1 MVNDRYGRR
10 VITIPPG
17 VREKENTLSRRD
29 IAQAIGEP
37 NLHQLTSLADAFDL
51 VDQMPG
57 RATAIVR
64 LQLVGNSDAVLVLT
78 KDSGGP
84 VIEIRP
90 SLARL
95 TAIDREMDAARYSS
109 VIREAWVALFDEN
122 GVLIP
127 PPNPSPGPG
136 VAPATGPSAPGQRR
150 PGGGSPSPG
159 PVVSFQDVDPFA
171 PGRPARKRHRTLTG
185 VIGPDGLEWGVVNYK
200 NPVTGQ
206 LSGMDEPE
214 EPTGDSRPDG
224 DKTAAPNAVEQP
236 ESTPD
241 TNGQPTADSRVP
253 EFRRPSDEA
262 VDLFHRILDAEQ
274 AGDPHAGDLR
284 AEAQR
289 LIPDD
294 GERAYAERYV
304 GNERRAAA
312 LAAELGM
319 TPDQLRTQMTEE
331 LRRAFSGEIV
341 IRVRAMTLLNVIDS
355 RRFKTVFET
364 AARSLIGRTQ
374 LERRAELERELF
386 GYALDLAAESR
397 PVYARVRTTRGSWEQ
412 EGDMADEY
420 GGVDVVLKTNVAS
433 RTTASVGS
441 PWGVRAIPSSVTDPR
456 PESFAATPSQHGELA
471 YFGLEGIDR
480 DYAGE
485 RFLRNSYIEAQI
497 HGGVTIADIDH
508 VVFHREPPDERLQA
522 ALAEAG
528 IPWSMASAYSGNSSA
543 AESDTAISVTGV
555 ARDQRSDSPGATPWR
570 QATASEPV
578 QGSPRDEVE
587 PEAGAFDKPRGEK
600 QPGQPP
606 TNGAPTP
613 WSRKPPAPPS
623 AQVDSPPSNRKTPW
637 QRIESSE
644 TDAVGK
650 PGIDTSERDT
660 PAAGESSP
668 VAARPTGLI
677 GGVPDLVDPFDDRG
691 APWDRGGQAPRHKR
705 IERLAEPHAT
715 GGGSARG
722 GEQNDQG
729 DLPEQVDETPHAG
742 LSARQADM
750 LDLIAEGR
758 SSQEIAE
765 ALDIPQDRV
774 GLFGRRL
781 RTYLSYQRRVR
792 DGLAAASAAPPAP
805 AEVVGTERAPSTQTE
820 GDQGTA
826 PAVEGPQW
834 ASPTSTEEQRFV
846 EWCRTRLADE
856 SGLPGQG
863 LADYAEMHHLEATQ
877 VDRWLARAGLVE
889 SRLGDLPA
897 GQFPHPGDS
906 DTAAWLKEVRRYLA
920 VPPERMDE
928 LLGAPSGTWHA
939 GEQGRT
945 ELEISYLRS
954 LLRRVPGAR
963 DTYYPVAR
971 LYPTL
976 LTEIGTAAYP
986 EGYREIADYMR
997 FYREHLQ
1004 LSRAKF
1010 ADLVGMS
1017 YHAAKQWET
1026 GKAKPTSRTLSALSA
1041 GQPFPHG
1048 ARHDELAENFP
1059 YLAREELIFP
1069 NPKVADSFGEYLRHF
1084 RRLNNLTISDATRI
1098 FGLSW
1103 PTIRNHEN
1111 GSQSRDEID
1120 MLKTHDR
1127 VLHRAGSWNDLGEA
1141 WGYGYRIDPD
1151 GEKTPDPLA
1160 YESVHEWF
1168 KAIRLHSRST
1178 QESLGAA
1185 IGRSETWVGDV
1196 ENAVIRPSVVRL
1208 RLLRDALDLPNE
1220 TLVTVL
1226 RHFSTHSGD
1235 NAQDDDSELFWNLIA
1250 THPGSE
1256 EEKRI
1261 RNHIIDRYSWVARAV
1276 ARRWSSSLP
1285 GEQLDELTQQAVL
1298 ALMRTTTRFVP
1309 PGSFVRAAWSSAH
1322 HAMRRTYHERLYPN
1336 VDPGTRNLLIRVDGY
1351 IRTRYRE
1358 TAMEPSNTEIA
1369 RALDLN
1375 PQEVSQARSL
1385 LGHRAISLDHPD
1397 APANATLH
1405 RDAALQP
1412 ESRFADMGF
1421 LTTVREALSDMP
1433 DPELAERLVLLHFTE
1448 EVPLDEL
1455 STQLRITPH
1464 VVQGII
1470 EQATE
1475 RLREAFSSGQSGV
1488 GSTDRSS
1495 TPGGGHRADGSAPGP
1510 EVNFHDIIDERA
1522 ALDLPPARQHRR
1534 PFGHMRGLPGLD
1546 PALAFHHNPDN
1557 GREWDAPENGAEV
1570 PPEPEISSSPEEQ
1583 RFLEWYR
1590 NRPADGPGP
1599 RQGLAEYVV
1608 MHHLEMGQVQ
1618 RWLARAGLDADG
1630 REPETIG
1637 QFPQPQEGDTSAWLS
1652 AARQYLG
1659 VTPRRMDEL
1668 VDAPRGTWEGAE
1680 RGERALDV
1688 VHVRALLRRIPGA
1701 RQIYRDIARDYPEL
1715 LTKQGRAAYPEGYSG
1730 IGEYIR
1736 VRREHKEWTRP
1747 QLADLISR
1755 PVGTVRNWEDGKAL
1769 PPKEVVDVLGN
1780 DAQLFDDV
1788 TYDELAES
1796 FSHLPRESLIFPSP
1810 RVGESFGDYLRHF
1823 RRVNNLQRTD
1833 AARIFDI
1840 SRQTIGSH
1848 EEGITETITEVA
1860 MVAIYRRVLHRAGTW
1875 QEMADAWGFSSQMD
1889 PAGGMIPAPTDYASV
1904 QAWLKELRLYHGMT
1918 QTEFASHFGK
1928 EKEFISAFERGKN
1941 RPGVVFLRELRDA
1954 FDLPNE
1960 TLVTVLRRFYSH
1972 PGVEAQ
1978 DTAVERLF
1986 WKMIATRP
1994 GSPEEQ
2000 EVRNRIFEQH
2010 AWIANAAAT
2019 PWAVSAQHRRE
2030 LVQRGYE
2037 AILVATRNFVPPG
2050 EFVPA
2055 AWASARYA
2063 MLRAHFEHRYPD
2075 VDGTTRKLLIT
2086 VGSYINRR
2094 FGDTGAWP
2102 DNAEIGQALGL
2113 KPSEVTEARVLLAQ
2127 QTTSLSAPLTA
2138 APDAGKR
2145 DVATPPATASM
2156 EAELPEAMRTTIR
2169 AALSDLREPELAE
2182 DVVLHHFIEG
2192 VPLEDV
2198 SILLSITQE
2207 KAVRLAE
2214 ESKERLRAVFT
2225 EPQDADR
2232 LAGPSGDVAANPGP
2246 AAARPTTLMGGV
2258 PDLANP
2264 FDDRGKPW
2272 DRGGPLP
2279 GNRPFAEPHADGGGF
2294 ARGTRKDGTADV
2306 VTAPAGQA
2314 LLRQVLPAD
2323 VHSSE
2328 ILDSERSPALTVRLA
2343 AERMLRDLELHS
2355 EPIPLA
2361 PNGEPRWPAGM
2372 VGGTA
2377 GTGRYAAAAAAP
2389 GQTYRAIGLDAKDH
2403 EPVSRFASLRIAGH
2417 RERSHL
2423 RNLASAHRGI
2433 HWTQVLASAKDNAI
2447 DVQFG
2452 LTEAE
2457 LGYQE
2462 IEVVLSPDPAHPESG
2477 SFEVLPAIAEPNAST
2492 SPLFSGRFRVSGGTV
2507 LTAIT
2512 VPRASETP
2520 ELSRDPDFGI
2530 PQRDL
2535 DATLAAPQPVAD
2547 PGGSTEEPVY
2557 TDVATEPISPRQTA
2571 VAPPRAS
2578 DPVLEREQAD
2588 EVEPATE
2595 PTTAVEDDPPG
2606 QAVSAATPSEST
2618 KASVQPGESLPALSS
2633 GTATDAVTETPTT
2646 ATTRD
2651 EPAPRPVA
2659 LSEVETEILR
2669 RLVSGSYISEIA
2681 AELSISAAT
2690 VSTHAQ
2696 HIHRKLRAGNPAQLV
2711 EAARAAGVGLSAPAE
2726 QPEAGAAG
2734 VRGPAAARSTGL
2746 IGGVPDLVNPFDD
2759 RGAPWDRGGPVPR
2772 HERIERLAQAHADGG
2787 GFARGKQP
2795 TPPVDDSRQ
2804 GDQPPQESSGRDD
2817 DAIDQHLWLEE
2828 AHGER
2833 QLAWARERTQRT
2845 VDEFA
2850 SAEEFDDLREQILR
2864 VLNNPDR
2871 VLEVRNNTWNMDR
2884 IVNPARFGDWLFDF
2898 RRDADHPKG
2907 YLRRIRFA
2915 DYRNGDQQNWET
2927 LLDFGA
2933 LAEATDQA
2941 WSGGNW
2947 VFGQVKVLQDGQHR
2961 ALIAMSEGGGDFT
2974 VVREFD
2980 LDAKRFIDPAE
2991 GGFELPPA
2999 NNRFEWVDIDTLHVG
3014 TDFGPGSFTEGNYP
3028 RIVKRW
3034 RRGTSLDEAEIL
3046 VEAEV
3051 NDVITRVG
3059 DDIPPGTEP
3068 RQVRRYT
3075 EFYDHETYV
3084 VNRDGTKTLL
3094 DVPASA
3100 KVTWSENRMLVQ
3112 LADSWTV
3119 GEREYPGGSLL
3130 VTAMDRFL
3138 AGDRDFDVLFTP
3150 DAHNVLYD
3158 HAWTKN
3164 HVIVT
3169 RLSDVRTKIEIFTP
3183 TADGWIRRPLEGL
3196 PEDSTARF
3204 MGSDPTADHDD
3215 FLVATSGYTTPASV
3229 HAGSVDGELRIV
3241 ESEPEFFDA
3250 TDIVTE
3256 QFFAT
3261 SADGT
3266 LIPYDFTY
3274 RRGATGP
3281 RAIIATGYGG
3291 FGRTRLPAYDGV
3303 LGSSW
3308 LEDGG
3313 GFVEGHIRGGGAY
3326 PGWQAAAR
3334 GILRHKGH
3342 EDMAAI
3348 AMDLIARGFTTPEML
3363 GAIGDSNGG
3372 LLMGAIYAKYP
3383 HLFGGGIVAD
3393 IPLLDMRRFHLLG
3406 QGAIWKGE
3414 YGDPENP
3421 EEAPHIFSP
3430 YHEVRPGQRRP
3441 PILLRTS
3448 AHDDRVHPGHAR
3460 KMAALL
3466 ESLGYEVWYYE
3477 STEGGHGNI
3486 GDNRQAAFEQALIY
3500 AFFRQKLMHGR
3511 PAEPPTTDPA
3521 PTAVRN
3527 KPPESATH
3535 GSPHTPGRKEATTPH
3550 EDARQR
3556 HPRTRV
3562 AETSPTGAREPH
3574 DTEEHASAGQAFAVV
3589 ENAAYVARQA
3599 AAQGDERQLK
3609 RLRRTIRQLGNP
3621 DYEHYLEHRFLL
3633 GRPVADATAAI
3644 SGDRTAD
3651 AVKSLRHR
3659 AVVAL
3664 AKILPVTA
3672 SEFVEEIEAADPR
3685 TTFAE
3690 HGRRVGWQTMW
3701 TLRLRAAI
3709 RSGRLAEGRSLP
3721 TALSVA
3727 EQVGLLSEISVGTAY
3742 RQLAREGYL
3751 VIEAGGVGTKV
3762 ASRDRW
3768 PSTPP
3773 SDAGWLIPVED
3784 LQEILA
3790 AEKSLNK
3797 TAGSVA
3803 RMVSTALR
3811 GAILSG
3817 RLQPGIVLPT
3827 TSELGSSLPASN
3839 TPVKEAYRQ
3848 LRAEGYLVSAHKEA
3862 TMVADRDRWPTTK
3875 AETRSAPETNDPTP
3889 PVPPPR
3895 GHGLSE
3901 LEVEVL
3907 ELTAKGLSAR
3917 DIAAAAH
3924 ITRFKVHYS
3933 FERIRLKLG
3942 IHGDHAALVTAA
3954 QRRGIIGTTGDPG
3967 TREVPGDGGESR
3979 ADTPSTP
3986 QQVTGRGPAP
3996 TEDAPRP
4003 AVARP
4008 TALSGV
4014 VPDLV
4019 NPLDD
4024 RGAPW
4029 DRGGQ
4034 VPRHQRTNRLA
4045 ETNIDGG
4052 GFGRG
4057 NQSDPDNAPR
4067 HGAGPNQVRYS
4078 DLLFNPT
4085 PEEAAAAAVRDLPT
4099 NTGPLGPELNLDF
4112 LPFFASDG
4120 LKTEEDVETVA
4131 TAVGEMLREHNWRDT
4146 AQLEAAAELVRAAGL
4161 NAVTY
4166 MTSYT
4171 RALQRAGVSQWDEE
4185 RALHGIQAKLMLRLS
4200 TQAGSRSLY
4209 MALEIDQYRPERSPD
4224 DEIFTWPAPLFSD
4237 TQVEAGV
4244 RTLLGSAT
4252 VSDVEQWGEIW
4263 ARFDEPRSDGDD
4275 ALDEPPPRGDLE
4287 AKARI
4292 ARRLYDDHHI
4302 RILGWEES
4310 IVPLQAVESVDRALR
4325 DRIAEYGSRFAL
4337 RDVTFDDIEEFGLT
4351 RSFGTTT
4358 PDAKDHYTSITIN
4371 RRIFTDPEVRREWA
4385 EQVRNHR
4392 YAESAEDMIYQLTH
4406 HEFIHVV
4413 VDDGNWMLHAPAM
4426 ALLRSAYALYRD
4438 SELIPADLEFTEWLA
4453 LLPHYALLSYIHPET
4468 ETFYPVEGVAE
4479 GARAGAVESSLAL
4492 TDPARILHWLTV
4504 TRDGS
4509 SPAPTLAQWAK
4520 RQAAVVGEGR
4530 DVLLLLH
4537 DFRDVTG
4544 RDDIEVPAE
4553 LRPQDTTADVLEAA
4567 TGGGLRHFTDV
4578 GEVIARLRAGGQS
4591 PDSPDDA
4598 VSALVVEDGRPY
4610 LLVRRATGSGT
4621 GRVEVRNPG
4630 EGVLRAN
4637 HFLPV
4642 GSSDLPSV
4650 RAMFFDENG
4659 RPVSNDGTRP
4669 DTPAPAPAPSGQPT
4683 TPNPE
4688 RGTASGPDPSPSGSS
4703 PDAPPALDLV
4713 SVTIPQLIEM
4723 LDSGQITSVQ
4733 LTQVCLERIE
4743 SLSALHAVI
4752 GLNPR
4757 ALEEARRADELR
4769 RTGAGHSPLLG
4780 VPVLIKG
4787 SIDIEGMPT
4796 TAGSVAL
4803 AQSYPAA
4810 DATLVQQLRAA
4821 GAVIL
4826 GHTNLTEFAF
4836 YLGSE
4841 VPRGYSSYGGQTLNP
4856 YDVSLL
4862 PGGSSSGSA
4871 VAVAAGLVPLAIG
4884 TQTIG
4889 SILEPCNYNSVV
4901 GFKPTVGAVSRTG
4914 VLPIATSRDSPGV
4927 ISPDVTGAAVSLTA
4941 IVGVDPE
4948 DPATARNPLAGH
4960 DFTAD
4965 LDPNALRGAR
4975 IGILAAGIPAEDAPQ
4990 RPLWDAVL
4998 DTLAAQGATLVPIDL
5013 DLNDSFRDNDP
5024 PWSSVFSYEFKRDL
5038 NAYLSRLPSDAPMKS
5053 LADIIAY
5060 NNAHAETALKYGQ
5073 DRALSAEAMDLAPDS
5088 ADTAKYRADLQ
5099 LDLAESKD
5107 RIDAVMA
5114 EHNLTAL
5121 ASIYNFG
5128 TVIGDKPGYPCVIV
5142 PAGRTPADDEHP
5154 AGEHVNVTFRAGAW
5168 SEPTLIG
5175 YAYAFEQAHAV
5186 SRPRPLYADQLSRA
5200 AASKSAVA
5208 PQPDKTRGGSLRPA
5222 DSSST
5227 ARQVTARGPAEDAAP
5242 QPGPAVARPTTLA
5255 GGAPVLEN
5263 PFDDRGAPWDRGGRM
5278 PRHQRTNRLAEL
5290 NVDGGGF
5297 SRARKGG
5304 DDPDSNPADEHT
5316 APGPARDSAP
5326 AGNETHARP
5335 QPAVQR
5341 QPTDPAADEQV
5352 SIRQLLVVNKPF
5364 AKLLLGERI
5373 VWPPGEVANKFGT
5386 VIATSA
5392 LPYVVLNETESAMAA
5407 GMAGAALWIPGLFEL
5422 PAGYAA
5428 DFVNRRKLMIAAQLL
5443 GAAAAATA
5451 AGLVFFE
5458 APDLGPALTAATLA
5472 EATAAIFYLRAFD
5485 AAARDFLIKAHRDA
5499 GARLRTLTGQAADIL
5514 GPALGPALA
5523 NGVATW
5529 APFGFN
5535 TLSYLGNLLNMRGVA
5550 FPPQT
5555 RRVPRNLLREL
5566 GEGAQTLW
5574 QEKFLRDVTAISAIN
5589 NAAWAMLGL
5598 RTATVLHDADLA
5610 GWATGAVV
5618 AAPAV
5623 GGLMS
5628 DFVVRAFDK
5637 MDLSTLYQVAL
5648 ANMAVFSVLQASTA
5662 EPAVIAVAS
5671 AVDAMMMW
5679 ASNTRMAVYQQ
5690 QAIPEQLQGRAGSVK
5705 GLFLRTGPAAG
5716 LLAAGALTASHG
5728 GDAAATVGAGITVAT
5743 AAGYAAL
5750 TLLRRGRGAAR
5761 DAPAADPEVIAN
5773 CAIHLAR
5780 VFRALALTHDGS
5792 PEPDDT
5798 DPRWDSRK
5806 NWRLVEAALGA
5817 QLRPA
5822 AYDGDPRFSAVA
5834 ETVRTKR
5841 DGIDLAV
5848 VVVDDGENAHP
5859 YTFVNVE
5866 GEVLVFD
5873 TLVDNTDSDL
5883 PRVRSYDGDEN
5894 GEHKWEPKYHKVVQ
5908 VFDAYYTSNAGTPS
5922 PVRKPVPRY
5931 RHIRHPHKIQGPPAY
5946 PPPQTGSGSPTDRTG
5961 DSRTDG
5967 ERPARQTLSS
5977 PSATNSSATHAS
5989 RTVGNAGRPDGRGF
6003 ISGGIR
6009 TSPAGLIV
6017 PADPTAGLIV
6027 PAAYVIPADP
6037 SLEELMERLRP
6048 WKEIFHYFWE
6058 FPLPREGELS
6068 GREWIESAERKAWMR
6083 RRALR
6088 RTPLY
6093 AGVDAA
6099 VRLTLGAER
6108 LLGAPNATP
6117 GPATIE
6123 QRRVIPG
6130 RGPIDA
6136 GKNRTMRYD
6145 TQLREAS
6152 PANADERTPFGRF
6165 WAAVSGDELPQT
6177 KLIRQGKMAY
6187 NGGRLLRAEGHNLM
6201 VAGRYAEG
6209 YELLVSGRDP
6219 VLTPEEYALWL
6230 MFDHDALWTLHFPGC
6245 RQLEPQ
6251 SPEFLLT
6258 RYLTI
6263 AIFDKIASK
6272 PLEAQYLDDVVRPYL
6287 RRQGVAAG
6295 RVLLHELAHYLPES
6309 CRTTTERLGTWALR
6323 GLGRRVGA
6331 EVREHL
6337 DNCAACRNTA
6347 ALLPAAQSNSG
6358 ERKLLVPPGPAGDGS
6373 TNHPSAPV
6381 RTTHATGAHAPAP
6394 SAAVPPDR
6402 TPATPTQQDPDGHAD
6417 IARVD
6422 PGATPHAANRPAPPA
6437 EPQDSGHGQR
6447 VAQRPGRIR
6456 PGVSYPQ
6463 LVFDP
6468 TVALDLPP
6476 RRASGLDGLGF
6487 DPPPVVAEPF
6497 GDLPHG
6503 VVAHAANPADP
6514 NGGAFGGG
6522 RSRASRIARAA
6533 LSTFRVEATL
6543 DDLQNWAARL
6553 SDDDLHHLLIGFT
6566 HTVAELIAAIHRGES
6581 PGVTDHLTNPARLLV
6596 AIVVEGTRRFGDGVP
6611 PSVPATYREF
6621 FATESW
6627 LRANRWTLV
6636 DLHSAM
6642 IAVLDVAYAVTR
6654 TSTVHHGAV
6663 SATHHTVPAHLGRI
6677 ARRIEEAGRH
6687 STWLEENSFP
6697 PDAALQAEHVRH
6709 AESFLGDEVRGRT
6722 MAQMVLDWSYVMN
6735 TLLQLRSGEA
6745 FSPGYEELFE
6755 TLPIHV
6761 RAVGRARTGSDE
6773 LFATTLANALPALLD
6788 AAFYLLPTS
6797 NFALGLKYLRQ
6808 VDQLLAEAITRFA
6821 DRSSAVHALQEAVDD
6836 IHKLYEDI
6844 VVADSARLPEQRMSQ
6859 IHAAL
6864 SDYFGDRS
6872 EFASTTGSFWWGLRA
6887 LWGLGHQSPRIHY
6900 AREEYR
6906 LDAVLPWDWHTTDD
6920 ERAFVETALDVLRK
6934 THGPGA
6940 DMGSLLHQGDS
6951 PDLVE
6956 SVFDSV
6962 GKNMRWWYKIEKF
6975 ASGYE
6980 PIGMLLSG
6988 ATDYSV
6994 PEMHL
6999 AVLRQYPH
7007 IIGAAAGID
7016 YRVRDLANRLS
7027 LARDLESLSIPPERR
7042 RELSVLR
7049 EQLAEVQHQA
7059 FQLTIHDVGVPP
7071 VLLVSY
7077 DPVARGGTGRAVVSI
7092 GEADSASF
7100 MAFNITGA
7108 DTPVTDLA
7116 QWSVGA
7122 CQLYKE
7128 ARQHGPAD
7136 ARLAIM
7142 LTVGKVDAPSRTA
7155 GPDATPM
7162 DNVVEARDFA
7172 GKLAARE
7179 LVTYDATRELA
7190 LDGSEERWSRMVR
7203 RSTAIGHGEGIGVLR
7218 SAADTLRLDRAVDQ
7232 IVLVPDSA
7240 GDQLP
7245 TATQLNIGAED
7256 VYTLNPHRDRNG
7268 DPKTIGLIVVGHGDE
7283 IESAPDASGLSTAP
7297 LIDTPTTVREVSQLL
7312 SAHEYRPLEGRRG
7325 ITMTHDEGLTVYRA
7339 AQPLLRDALKGTYN
7353 TTVVLEELGLVVRIG
7368 QPGTDS
7374 YDPRF
7379 GPEHSTLLV
7388 ISQYVRH
7395 APQLLKVLTGRMPDG
7410 RVIDESAPVLIER
7423 LARGNNLAETFRRA
7437 DRRTIQAHQGLILR
7451 TFANI
7456 HEQLRAMPDNHPL
7469 LHRLTPPG
7477 VAKDDTGGWYLNHI
7491 DWYTENF
7498 YRRHYERFGD
7508 LFDEF
7513 GLLRG
7518 DPFAPLIDEARSMR
7532 ESRHHILH
7540 ADPNAGNFLISNQLR
7555 VTLLDWELAVTGPSA
7570 YDWARLGHLIP
7581 GIEVPRE
7588 LGGPD
7593 MVKFARV
7600 EKFKRV
7606 MNDTVK
7612 LAPLA
7617 VAGQL
7622 TPELIEFIETE
7633 FSEAVIQVRQLS
7645 GHTNLLP
7652 PRAELEILRSWRP

>member
-1 MVNDRYGRR
+1 MQAERRANAGNYAFDVPLLAFDPTTLVSRVGLRMHLPGSTHIRFWHVRVGPDDTAWGDRLFEPGPPQDALMAVPGRR
-10 VITIPPG
+10 SGRPVFELTVGPRGVDGERLAAAEMMDAALDAGQAVTEWLRLRAWRSGEQIAAVRAGVAERVWHAFAHSTGEVRVVARTNGTKFGERELVVEVIDNNPEASAVQDVAAVRQADDGGVLSVEGGKGIWLRFAESMIHRLLPPDVRAYEMLGERYVRHMGTDPGLMCGRVILGNLGYSASEAPAFQEEYRPDPLPWPPG
-17 VREKENTLSRRD
+17 VVGAVTPLFAPDNYAAAVAGSATDFR
-29 IAQAIGEP
+29 AIGIGIGDNKP
-37 NLHQLTSLADAFDL
+37 FRVRGVADGERLPF
-51 VDQMPG
+51 
-57 RATAIVR
+57 ATADEWAWLR
-64 LQLVGNSDAVLVLT
+64 SA
-78 KDSGGP
+78 GGP
-84 VIEIRP
+84 VHGGVHLERLLRAAKDSVGEATDALVREPISETDIDIAIDLRAGTFQARLRADAAHFLGSPVEQVPGRFHVRDGIVLALAWVPREDEVATPAVGDRAVSTPEQPAELPNAFTGETESPAQPRP
-90 SLARL
+90 STPWSRETG
-95 TAIDREMDAARYSS
+95 TATGHQAAAAPSTPWDRAAQSNPAAGRQTDDSQPQ
-109 VIREAWVALFDEN
+109 APAAAHATPWHAKTPVAQ
-122 GVLIP
+122 P
-127 PPNPSPGPG
+127 PSIA
-136 VAPATGPSAPGQRR
+136 APATGDESAEATRR
-150 PGGGSPSPG
+150 PQPAKAPAPRRRSLIG
-159 PVVSFQDVDPFA
+159 VANIDDDVFA
-171 PGRPARKRHRTLTG
+171 EGVELIRSRT
-185 VIGPDGLEWGVVNYK
+185 
-200 NPVTGQ
+200 
-206 LSGMDEPE
+206 
-214 EPTGDSRPDG
+214 
-224 DKTAAPNAVEQP
+224 
-236 ESTPD
+236 
-241 TNGQPTADSRVP
+241 RV
-253 EFRRPSDEA
+253 
-262 VDLFHRILDAEQ
+262 
-274 AGDPHAGDLR
+274 
-284 AEAQR
+284 
-289 LIPDD
+289 
-294 GERAYAERYV
+294 
-304 GNERRAAA
+304 
-312 LAAELGM
+312 AELGM
-319 TPDQLRTQMTEE
+319 
-331 LRRAFSGEIV
+331 
-341 IRVRAMTLLNVIDS
+341 VRNDGGGAERGNREPTAD
-355 RRFKTVFET
+355 TT
-364 AARSLIGRTQ
+364 AAQ
-374 LERRAELERELF
+374 
-386 GYALDLAAESR
+386 
-397 PVYARVRTTRGSWEQ
+397 
-412 EGDMADEY
+412 GDGPAVTD
-420 GGVDVVLKTNVAS
+420 
-433 RTTASVGS
+433 R
-441 PWGVRAIPSSVTDPR
+441 PSSEDD
-456 PESFAATPSQHGELA
+456 PESDAPRARAKP
-471 YFGLEGIDR
+471 
-480 DYAGE
+480 
-485 RFLRNSYIEAQI
+485 
-497 HGGVTIADIDH
+497 IADI
-508 VVFHREPPDERLQA
+508 
-522 ALAEAG
+522 G
-528 IPWSMASAYSGNSSA
+528 IL
-543 AESDTAISVTGV
+543 
-555 ARDQRSDSPGATPWR
+555 
-570 QATASEPV
+570 
-578 QGSPRDEVE
+578 PREVE
-587 PEAGAFDKPRGEK
+587 
-600 QPGQPP
+600 
-606 TNGAPTP
+606 
-613 WSRKPPAPPS
+613 
-623 AQVDSPPSNRKTPW
+623 V
-637 QRIESSE
+637 
-644 TDAVGK
+644 
-650 PGIDTSERDT
+650 
-660 PAAGESSP
+660 
-668 VAARPTGLI
+668 L
-677 GGVPDLVDPFDDRG
+677 
-691 APWDRGGQAPRHKR
+691 
-705 IERLAEPHAT
+705 
-715 GGGSARG
+715 
-722 GEQNDQG
+722 
-729 DLPEQVDETPHAG
+729 
-742 LSARQADM
+742 DM
-750 LDLIAEGR
+750 TL
-758 SSQEIAE
+758 
-765 ALDIPQDRV
+765 
-774 GLFGRRL
+774 
-781 RTYLSYQRRVR
+781 
-792 DGLAAASAAPPAP
+792 
-805 AEVVGTERAPSTQTE
+805 
-820 GDQGTA
+820 
-826 PAVEGPQW
+826 
-834 ASPTSTEEQRFV
+834 
-846 EWCRTRLADE
+846 
-856 SGLPGQG
+856 QG
-863 LADYAEMHHLEATQ
+863 L
-877 VDRWLARAGLVE
+877 
-889 SRLGDLPA
+889 
-897 GQFPHPGDS
+897 
-906 DTAAWLKEVRRYLA
+906 
-920 VPPERMDE
+920 
-928 LLGAPSGTWHA
+928 
-939 GEQGRT
+939 
-945 ELEISYLRS
+945 
-954 LLRRVPGAR
+954 
-963 DTYYPVAR
+963 
-971 LYPTL
+971 
-976 LTEIGTAAYP
+976 
-986 EGYREIADYMR
+986 
-997 FYREHLQ
+997 
-1004 LSRAKF
+1004 
-1010 ADLVGMS
+1010 
-1017 YHAAKQWET
+1017 
-1026 GKAKPTSRTLSALSA
+1026 
-1041 GQPFPHG
+1041 
-1048 ARHDELAENFP
+1048 
-1059 YLAREELIFP
+1059 
-1069 NPKVADSFGEYLRHF
+1069 
-1084 RRLNNLTISDATRI
+1084 
-1098 FGLSW
+1098 
-1103 PTIRNHEN
+1103 
-1111 GSQSRDEID
+1111 SRDEIAARLGLRPD
-1120 MLKTHDR
+1120 TVTNYRASAAKKLGTVGVIATVVEAKRWGFLSDTGTEESTLFTVSDRDRELLQLLAEGKTDQQIAR
-1127 VLHRAGSWNDLGEA
+1127 LWKVTPETVGRRSA
-1141 WGYGYRIDPD
+1141 RI
-1151 GEKTPDPLA
+1151 GAE
-1160 YESVHEWF
+1160 
-1168 KAIRLHSRST
+1168 
-1178 QESLGAA
+1178 LGAA
-1185 IGRSETWVGDV
+1185 GQVPMV
-1196 ENAVIRPSVVRL
+1196 MKAL
-1208 RLLRDALDLPNE
+1208 RLGII
-1220 TLVTVL
+1220 TVD
-1226 RHFSTHSGD
+1226 SGG
-1235 NAQDDDSELFWNLIA
+1235 IA
-1250 THPGSE
+1250 TE
-1256 EEKRI
+1256 
-1261 RNHIIDRYSWVARAV
+1261 
-1276 ARRWSSSLP
+1276 
-1285 GEQLDELTQQAVL
+1285 
-1298 ALMRTTTRFVP
+1298 
-1309 PGSFVRAAWSSAH
+1309 
-1322 HAMRRTYHERLYPN
+1322 
-1336 VDPGTRNLLIRVDGY
+1336 
-1351 IRTRYRE
+1351 
-1358 TAMEPSNTEIA
+1358 
-1369 RALDLN
+1369 
-1375 PQEVSQARSL
+1375 
-1385 LGHRAISLDHPD
+1385 
-1397 APANATLH
+1397 
-1405 RDAALQP
+1405 
-1412 ESRFADMGF
+1412 
-1421 LTTVREALSDMP
+1421 
-1433 DPELAERLVLLHFTE
+1433 
-1448 EVPLDEL
+1448 
-1455 STQLRITPH
+1455 
-1464 VVQGII
+1464 
-1470 EQATE
+1470 
-1475 RLREAFSSGQSGV
+1475 
-1488 GSTDRSS
+1488 
-1495 TPGGGHRADGSAPGP
+1495 
-1510 EVNFHDIIDERA
+1510 
-1522 ALDLPPARQHRR
+1522 
-1534 PFGHMRGLPGLD
+1534 
-1546 PALAFHHNPDN
+1546 
-1557 GREWDAPENGAEV
+1557 
-1570 PPEPEISSSPEEQ
+1570 PPEHS
-1583 RFLEWYR
+1583 
-1590 NRPADGPGP
+1590 
-1599 RQGLAEYVV
+1599 
-1608 MHHLEMGQVQ
+1608 
-1618 RWLARAGLDADG
+1618 
-1630 REPETIG
+1630 
-1637 QFPQPQEGDTSAWLS
+1637 
-1652 AARQYLG
+1652 
-1659 VTPRRMDEL
+1659 
-1668 VDAPRGTWEGAE
+1668 
-1680 RGERALDV
+1680 
-1688 VHVRALLRRIPGA
+1688 
-1701 RQIYRDIARDYPEL
+1701 
-1715 LTKQGRAAYPEGYSG
+1715 
-1730 IGEYIR
+1730 
-1736 VRREHKEWTRP
+1736 
-1747 QLADLISR
+1747 
-1755 PVGTVRNWEDGKAL
+1755 
-1769 PPKEVVDVLGN
+1769 
-1780 DAQLFDDV
+1780 
-1788 TYDELAES
+1788 
-1796 FSHLPRESLIFPSP
+1796 PSP
-1810 RVGESFGDYLRHF
+1810 RARSGSAAETTGQPLIRH
-1823 RRVNNLQRTD
+1823 
-1833 AARIFDI
+1833 
-1840 SRQTIGSH
+1840 
-1848 EEGITETITEVA
+1848 
-1860 MVAIYRRVLHRAGTW
+1860 
-1875 QEMADAWGFSSQMD
+1875 
-1889 PAGGMIPAPTDYASV
+1889 
-1904 QAWLKELRLYHGMT
+1904 
-1918 QTEFASHFGK
+1918 
-1928 EKEFISAFERGKN
+1928 
-1941 RPGVVFLRELRDA
+1941 
-1954 FDLPNE
+1954 
-1960 TLVTVLRRFYSH
+1960 
-1972 PGVEAQ
+1972 
-1978 DTAVERLF
+1978 
-1986 WKMIATRP
+1986 
-1994 GSPEEQ
+1994 
-2000 EVRNRIFEQH
+2000 
-2010 AWIANAAAT
+2010 
-2019 PWAVSAQHRRE
+2019 
-2030 LVQRGYE
+2030 
-2037 AILVATRNFVPPG
+2037 
-2050 EFVPA
+2050 
-2055 AWASARYA
+2055 
-2063 MLRAHFEHRYPD
+2063 
-2075 VDGTTRKLLIT
+2075 
-2086 VGSYINRR
+2086 
-2094 FGDTGAWP
+2094 
-2102 DNAEIGQALGL
+2102 
-2113 KPSEVTEARVLLAQ
+2113 
-2127 QTTSLSAPLTA
+2127 
-2138 APDAGKR
+2138 
-2145 DVATPPATASM
+2145 
-2156 EAELPEAMRTTIR
+2156 
-2169 AALSDLREPELAE
+2169 
-2182 DVVLHHFIEG
+2182 
-2192 VPLEDV
+2192 
-2198 SILLSITQE
+2198 
-2207 KAVRLAE
+2207 
-2214 ESKERLRAVFT
+2214 
-2225 EPQDADR
+2225 
-2232 LAGPSGDVAANPGP
+2232 
-2246 AAARPTTLMGGV
+2246 
-2258 PDLANP
+2258 
-2264 FDDRGKPW
+2264 
-2272 DRGGPLP
+2272 
-2279 GNRPFAEPHADGGGF
+2279 
-2294 ARGTRKDGTADV
+2294 
-2306 VTAPAGQA
+2306 
-2314 LLRQVLPAD
+2314 VLPAD
-2323 VHSSE
+2323 VHTAE
-2328 ILDSERSPALTVRLA
+2328 ILDSERSPALTVRLS
-2343 AERMLRDLELHS
+2343 AEQLLGDLGLQN
-2355 EPIPLA
+2355 EPMPLA
-2361 PNGEPRWPAGM
+2361 PEGKPRWPADL
-2372 VGGTA
+2372 VGDTA

-2389 GQTYRAIGLDAKDH
+2389 GQMYRAIGLDAKDH
-2403 EPVSRFASLRIAGH
+2403 EPVSRSAIPRITRH
-2417 RERSHL
+2417 RERLHL
-2423 RNLASAHRGI
+2423 RDLSSAHPGI
-2433 HWTQVLASAKDNAI
+2433 YWAQVLASAKDNAI
-2447 DVQFG
+2447 GVQFG

-2457 LGYQE
+2457 LSQNE
-2462 IEVVLSPDPAHPESG
+2462 IEVVLRPDPEHPDSG
-2477 SFEVLPAIAEPNAST
+2477 SFDVLPATAQSDAST
-2492 SPLFSGRFRVSGGTV
+2492 QPLFSGRFRVGGGTV

-2512 VPRASETP
+2512 VRNVFETS
-2520 ELSRDPDFGI
+2520 ELSRDPDSALR
-2530 PQRDL
+2530 QRGPG
-2535 DATLAAPQPVAD
+2535 ATLAAPKPAD
-2547 PGGSTEEPVY
+2547 PGRSTEEPVY
-2557 TDVATEPISPRQTA
+2557 TEVAAELVPPEQTA
-2571 VAPPRAS
+2571 PARPRTS
-2578 DPVLEREQAD
+2578 DPVHGLDQAAR
-2588 EVEPATE
+2588 VEPDPG
-2595 PTTAVEDDPPG
+2595 PTTPIEDDPPA
-2606 QAVSAATPSEST
+2606 QAASDTTPSEST
-2618 KASVQPGESLPALSS
+2618 KASVQPSESLPALSS

-2659 LSEVETEILR
+2659 LSDVETEILR
-2669 RLVSGSYISEIA
+2669 RLVSGKYISEIA

-2711 EAARAAGVGLSAPAE
+2711 EAARGAGVDLSAPAE

-2734 VRGPAAARSTGL
+2734 FREPAAARSTGL

-2759 RGAPWDRGGPVPR
+2759 HGAPWDRGGPVPR

-2795 TPPVDDSRQ
+2795 TPPADDSRQ
-2804 GDQPPQESSGRDD
+2804 GDQPSQESSGRDD

-2833 QLAWARERTQRT
+2833 QLAEQPAAGPPSRAGSRE
-2845 VDEFA
+2845 
-2850 SAEEFDDLREQILR
+2850 SGDDAQGAGKPS
-2864 VLNNPDR
+2864 PD
-2871 VLEVRNNTWNMDR
+2871 
-2884 IVNPARFGDWLFDF
+2884 GD
-2898 RRDADHPKG
+2898 
-2907 YLRRIRFA
+2907 
-2915 DYRNGDQQNWET
+2915 
-2927 LLDFGA
+2927 A
-2933 LAEATDQA
+2933 LVA
-2941 WSGGNW
+2941 
-2947 VFGQVKVLQDGQHR
+2947 
-2961 ALIAMSEGGGDFT
+2961 
-2974 VVREFD
+2974 
-2980 LDAKRFIDPAE
+2980 
-2991 GGFELPPA
+2991 
-2999 NNRFEWVDIDTLHVG
+2999 
-3014 TDFGPGSFTEGNYP
+3014 
-3028 RIVKRW
+3028 
-3034 RRGTSLDEAEIL
+3034 
-3046 VEAEV
+3046 VEA
-3051 NDVITRVG
+3051 
-3059 DDIPPGTEP
+3059 
-3068 RQVRRYT
+3068 
-3075 EFYDHETYV
+3075 
-3084 VNRDGTKTLL
+3084 
-3094 DVPASA
+3094 AA
-3100 KVTWSENRMLVQ
+3100 K
-3112 LADSWTV
+3112 A
-3119 GEREYPGGSLL
+3119 
-3130 VTAMDRFL
+3130 A
-3138 AGDRDFDVLFTP
+3138 
-3150 DAHNVLYD
+3150 
-3158 HAWTKN
+3158 
-3164 HVIVT
+3164 
-3169 RLSDVRTKIEIFTP
+3169 
-3183 TADGWIRRPLEGL
+3183 LE
-3196 PEDSTARF
+3196 
-3204 MGSDPTADHDD
+3204 
-3215 FLVATSGYTTPASV
+3215 
-3229 HAGSVDGELRIV
+3229 
-3241 ESEPEFFDA
+3241 
-3250 TDIVTE
+3250 
-3256 QFFAT
+3256 
-3261 SADGT
+3261 
-3266 LIPYDFTY
+3266 
-3274 RRGATGP
+3274 
-3281 RAIIATGYGG
+3281 
-3291 FGRTRLPAYDGV
+3291 
-3303 LGSSW
+3303 
-3308 LEDGG
+3308 
-3313 GFVEGHIRGGGAY
+3313 
-3326 PGWQAAAR
+3326 AAAR
-3334 GILRHKGH
+3334 G
-3342 EDMAAI
+3342 EESQ
-3348 AMDLIARGFTTPEML
+3348 F
-3363 GAIGDSNGG
+3363 
-3372 LLMGAIYAKYP
+3372 
-3383 HLFGGGIVAD
+3383 
-3393 IPLLDMRRFHLLG
+3393 RRLQH
-3406 QGAIWKGE
+3406 
-3414 YGDPENP
+3414 
-3421 EEAPHIFSP
+3421 
-3430 YHEVRPGQRRP
+3430 
-3441 PILLRTS
+3441 
-3448 AHDDRVHPGHAR
+3448 
-3460 KMAALL
+3460 
-3466 ESLGYEVWYYE
+3466 
-3477 STEGGHGNI
+3477 
-3486 GDNRQAAFEQALIY
+3486 
-3500 AFFRQKLMHGR
+3500 
-3511 PAEPPTTDPA
+3511 
-3521 PTAVRN
+3521 
-3527 KPPESATH
+3527 
-3535 GSPHTPGRKEATTPH
+3535 
-3550 EDARQR
+3550 
-3556 HPRTRV
+3556 
-3562 AETSPTGAREPH
+3562 
-3574 DTEEHASAGQAFAVV
+3574 
-3589 ENAAYVARQA
+3589 
-3599 AAQGDERQLK
+3599 
-3609 RLRRTIRQLGNP
+3609 TIRRLGNP
-3621 DYEHYLEHRFLL
+3621 EYEHYLERHFLQGL
-3633 GRPVADATAAI
+3633 PVADATAAI
-3644 SGDRTAD
+3644 SGNRTAD
-3651 AVKSLRHR
+3651 AVKSLRYR
-3659 AVVAL
+3659 AVRAL
-3664 AKILPVTA
+3664 AARLPLSPAELLRHLGGATTLAELVNRIGWTPAVTQ
-3672 SEFVEEIEAADPR
+3672 S
-3685 TTFAE
+3685 
-3690 HGRRVGWQTMW
+3690 
-3701 TLRLRAAI
+3701 LRA
-3709 RSGRLAEGRSLP
+3709 
-3721 TALSVA
+3721 
-3727 EQVGLLSEISVGTAY
+3727 
-3742 RQLAREGYL
+3742 
-3751 VIEAGGVGTKV
+3751 
-3762 ASRDRW
+3762 
-3768 PSTPP
+3768 
-3773 SDAGWLIPVED
+3773 
-3784 LQEILA
+3784 
-3790 AEKSLNK
+3790 
-3797 TAGSVA
+3797 
-3803 RMVSTALR
+3803 
-3811 GAILSG
+3811 AILSG
-3817 RLQPGIVLPT
+3817 RLAEDRMLPVSTAFAEQLGLASRDVVDNAYGQLSREGYVVIQRPLGTRIASHEQWPSTPPPDVALPVTVEEMVEIFEVEAPIRDLLKATDELHLSVQAALRRALLSDRLTGRTLPT
-3827 TSELGSSLPASN
+3827 AEQLGAALHMSRH
-3839 TPVKEAYRQ
+3839 PVEKAYRQ
-3848 LRAEGYLVSAHKEA
+3848 LRIEGYLVSTPGSGTRVKN
-3862 TMVADRDRWPTTK
+3862 RDQWPIP
-3875 AETRSAPETNDPTP
+3875 S
-3889 PVPPPR
+3889 PR
-3895 GHGLSE
+3895 PRPSRAHGLSE
-3901 LEVEVL
+3901 LEIEVL

-3917 DIAAAAH
+3917 EIAAAAE
-3924 ITRFKVHYS
+3924 ITPKKVHYS
-3933 FERIRLKLG
+3933 YERIRLALG
-3942 IHGDHAALVTAA
+3942 VHGDHDALVAVA
-3954 QRRGIIGTTGDPG
+3954 KRRGIIGTDDDPRARYVSDDG
-3967 TREVPGDGGESR
+3967 EEPG
-3979 ADTPSTP
+3979 APSEP
-3986 QQVTGRGPAP
+3986 PEP

-4003 AVARP
+4003 AIVRP
-4008 TALSGV
+4008 TALTGG

-4045 ETNIDGG
+4045 ETNNDGG

-5637 MDLSTLYQVAL
+5637 MDLSTLYQVGL

-5977 PSATNSSATHAS
+5977 PSATNSSATRAS

-6145 TQLREAS
+6145 TQVREAS

-6394 SAAVPPDR
+6394 SATVPPDQI
-6402 TPATPTQQDPDGHAD
+6402 PATPTQQDPDGHAD

-6422 PGATPHAANRPAPPA
+6422 PGATPHAANRPAPLA

-6447 VAQRPGRIR
+6447 AAQQPGRIG

-6543 DDLQNWAARL
+6543 DELQNWAARL

-6566 HTVAELIAAIHRGES
+6566 HTVAELIAAIHRGEP

-6687 STWLEENSFP
+6687 SIWLEENSFP

-6887 LWGLGHQSPRIHY
+6887 LWGLGHQSPGIHY

-7092 GEADSASF
+7092 GAADSASF

-7142 LTVGKVDAPSRTA
+7142 LTVGKVDAPSRTV

-7162 DNVVEARDFA
+7162 DHVVEARDFA

-7203 RSTAIGHGEGIGVLR
+7203 RSTAIGHGEGMGVLR

-7297 LIDTPTTVREVSQLL
+7297 LIDTPTTVREISQLL

-7339 AQPLLRDALKGTYN
+7339 AQPLLRDGLKGTYN

-7410 RVIDESAPVLIER
+7410 RVIDESSPVLIER

-7469 LHRLTPPG
+7469 LHLLTPPG